1 MLVIATVVV
10 IALTLLDPSA
20 KPSPAKDGFAAVFW
34 VALAVIG
41 VHLDA
46 LLIEST
52 SQVTEPMGRAL
63 VRVHLD
69 GDSFEGELV
78 WADSHFVKLRNES
91 GQVILSKAQIG
102 RIEAL
107 EEPLSAAAVD
117 VAPDRPAEHRPDST

>member
-1 MLVIATVVV
+1 
-10 IALTLLDPSA
+10 
-20 KPSPAKDGFAAVFW
+20 
-34 VALAVIG
+34 
-41 VHLDA
+41 LDA

-52 SQVTEPMGRAL
+52 SQVAEPMGRAL

-78 WADSHFVKLRNES
+78 WADSHFVKLRNAS
-91 GQVILSKAQIG
+91 GQVVLAKAQIG

-117 VAPDRPAEHRPDST
+117 VMPDGSAPCRANPT